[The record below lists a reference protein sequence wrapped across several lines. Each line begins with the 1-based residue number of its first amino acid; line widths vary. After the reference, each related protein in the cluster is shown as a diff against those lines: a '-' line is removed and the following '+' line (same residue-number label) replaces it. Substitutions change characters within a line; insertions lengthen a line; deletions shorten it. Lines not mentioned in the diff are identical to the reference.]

1 VNHRVGSRLPEQSM
15 IQSINS
21 RICPIRCFN
30 EPPKFGVNTKTSLRH
45 LTNDSMTSSPIS
57 NNRSRPALLLIALM
71 IMSIGSFSAQSEG
84 DDGCDANS
92 DCPDGQICS
101 DGTCMDSSGGD
112 AGVNL
117 ESPTGGEVYMV
128 GNVETIQWIT
138 FGTANEV
145 DIYYRVAGGDWSV
158 ISEGVENGAD
168 ETGYYDW
175 VVPNDLNQEVQVKVI
190 AATESGEEVFDTSE
204 FFSIVEE
211 EDMDT
216 LVQIM
221 SPNDVADYTIGQP
234 VLIYWG
240 ATNTDAVNIYHGP
253 SSGGPW
259 TVIVDNLSTTY
270 DGATVDSYL
279 WSAAA
284 DEDIFSGEEVWIKI
298 DAVVDPEIYDIS
310 DAPITFWQTKNC
322 PGSDPGTKQ
331 PTFIWTQPSLVEDDW
346 NWATRSGW
354 LDLQQGIHV
363 CDDETGEWVELED
376 TRPTSVEIECDE
388 EPTEEQLD
396 ASNLADLL
404 NEYGEILI
412 RDGDDTIIMSVEGL
426 PHLSDEDVFDAT
438 VNVADNNNSDSGN
451 VSTKGGG
458 ISKAH
463 YFKYGLGVPDGGDG
477 MDRRFVL
484 QFTFES
490 DCVSN
495 VSTPVCTERFFGT
508 ERLTVSVGVE
518 SEGCTLIGYCGL
530 TVSVGVEYIH
540 DDGLLWLATG
550 VYNDGD
556 GIEMAAGV
564 GNGGINTPCTDIDE
578 CATNNGYYDN
588 GSGEPSD
595 SITVVGGLD
604 MTYSD
609 GMEPGEYIFLS
620 FSTCGNEP
628 QESDVCDD
636 FYYGLMYSG
645 IGGDTGDFDFS
656 FSYISPTTL
665 SDGND
670 GDCNDIL
677 LWGPASDVEYALI
690 VALIAAVCIADGGD
704 TGDSLDFY
712 TFYCSTGI
720 TPSAG
725 GDSESW
731 FEDLDDEEIV
741 VSAGVVELTEKE
753 VAVAGGAAAGGAAAM
768 GLAGRGIRRATEGL
782 INLKLKK

>member
-1 VNHRVGSRLPEQSM
+1 M
-15 IQSINS
+15 
-21 RICPIRCFN
+21 
-30 EPPKFGVNTKTSLRH
+30 
-45 LTNDSMTSSPIS
+45 TNDSMTSSPIS

-518 SEGCTLIGYCGL
+518 SEG
-530 TVSVGVEYIH
+530 
-540 DDGLLWLATG
+540 
-550 VYNDGD
+550 
-556 GIEMAAGV
+556 
-564 GNGGINTPCTDIDE
+564 
-578 CATNNGYYDN
+578 
-588 GSGEPSD
+588 
-595 SITVVGGLD
+595 
-604 MTYSD
+604 
-609 GMEPGEYIFLS
+609 
-620 FSTCGNEP
+620 
-628 QESDVCDD
+628 
-636 FYYGLMYSG
+636 
-645 IGGDTGDFDFS
+645 
-656 FSYISPTTL
+656 
-665 SDGND
+665 
-670 GDCNDIL
+670 
-677 LWGPASDVEYALI
+677 
-690 VALIAAVCIADGGD
+690 
-704 TGDSLDFY
+704 
-712 TFYCSTGI
+712 
-720 TPSAG
+720 
-725 GDSESW
+725 
-731 FEDLDDEEIV
+731 
-741 VSAGVVELTEKE
+741 
-753 VAVAGGAAAGGAAAM
+753 
-768 GLAGRGIRRATEGL
+768 
-782 INLKLKK
+782 